1 MPLKTDLKKALSNNY
16 PILGIL
22 IGIALISLSI
32 GPFQNPDTAW
42 EYKAASGVIKWGM
55 PFVEVKGS
63 LINQPPLGFYTEGL
77 FLKIFGL
84 STGTGA
90 VLITLF
96 GLGCTLLVYEI
107 GKTLYGKQTGL
118 LASALFAL
126 TPWQLILSNTFLI
139 DAQCLFFSLSS
150 LYVGIVSFRSNSN
163 KLLALSGLLFAMAFY
178 TKLFAALVL
187 IPLFLFYLQTQ
198 QKKLRRLPLKL
209 IVFFL
214 PLLLAT
220 IVWYTVDFYMMP
232 SYLPRGLGYMFN
244 HPDFIDFNQA
254 GIVPSYSFV
263 GNFLLNYGLGY
274 FFVATT
280 ILSVIVGLA
289 FRKQIRRQIVLFD
302 WIFLISIFFIVGLT
316 MCLGVA
322 LNLKVPYTSAIKYV
336 YQALPLFSLVA
347 ASLAVKCIFV
357 IKSGQ
362 SFSKLKKAVYTMI
375 GISGVVLLGGS
386 IIENMYSAHQLSMT
400 GFIIFRVV
408 PGQLLGYSFDNLFA
422 IPQNSPLIYVQYLG
436 FGLVLSALF
445 YSGRRFIIDSLKTL
459 KQYKKQ

>member
-16 PILGIL
+16 PIFGIL

-77 FLKIFGL
+77 FLKIFGA
-84 STGTGA
+84 SIGTGA

-118 LASALFAL
+118 LASAIFAL
-126 TPWQLILSNTFLI
+126 TPWQLVLSNTFLI

-150 LYVGIVSFRSNSN
+150 LYVGIISFRSNSN

-187 IPLFLFYLQTQ
+187 IPLSLFYLQTPE
-198 QKKLRRLPLKL
+198 KKLRRLPLKL
-209 IVFFL
+209 AVFFFSL
-214 PLLLAT
+214 VLAT
-220 IVWYTVDFYMMP
+220 IVWYIVDFYMMP

-244 HPDFIDFNQA
+244 HPDFTDFNQA
-254 GIVPSYSFV
+254 GIVPSNLFV

-274 FFVATT
+274 FFVAAT
-280 ILSVIVGLA
+280 ILSIIVGLA
-289 FRKQIRRQIVLFD
+289 FRKQIRRQIVMFD
-302 WIFLISIFFIVGLT
+302 WIFLISILFTVGLT
-316 MCLGVA
+316 MYLGVT

-347 ASLAVKCIFV
+347 ASLAVKCILL

-362 SFSKLKKAVYTMI
+362 SFSKLMKTVYTII
-375 GISGVVLLGGS
+375 GISGVILLGAS
-386 IIENMYSAHQLSMT
+386 IIDNIYSAHQLSMT

-422 IPQNSPLIYVQYLG
+422 ISQNSPLMYIQYLG

-445 YSGRRFIIDSLKTL
+445 YSGRRFIVDSLKTL
-459 KQYKKQ
+459 KH

>member
-16 PILGIL
+16 PIFGIL

-77 FLKIFGL
+77 FLKIFGA
-84 STGTGA
+84 SIGTGA

-118 LASALFAL
+118 LASAIFAL
-126 TPWQLILSNTFLI
+126 TPWQLVLSNTFLI

-150 LYVGIVSFRSNSN
+150 LYVGIISFRSNSN

-187 IPLFLFYLQTQ
+187 IPLSLFYLQTQ
-198 QKKLRRLPLKL
+198 EKKLRRLPLKL
-209 IVFFL
+209 AVFFFSL
-214 PLLLAT
+214 VLAT
-220 IVWYTVDFYMMP
+220 IVWYIVDFYMMP

-244 HPDFIDFNQA
+244 HPDFTDFNQA
-254 GIVPSYSFV
+254 GIVPSNLFV

-274 FFVATT
+274 FFVAAT
-280 ILSVIVGLA
+280 ILSIIVGLA
-289 FRKQIRRQIVLFD
+289 FRKQIRRQIVMFD
-302 WIFLISIFFIVGLT
+302 WIFLISILFTVGLT
-316 MCLGVA
+316 MYLGVT

-347 ASLAVKCIFV
+347 ASLAVKCILL

-362 SFSKLKKAVYTMI
+362 SFSKLMKTVYTII
-375 GISGVVLLGGS
+375 GISGVILLGAS
-386 IIENMYSAHQLSMT
+386 IIDNIYSAHQLSMT

-422 IPQNSPLIYVQYLG
+422 ISQNSPLMYIQYLG

-445 YSGRRFIIDSLKTL
+445 YSGRRFIVDSLKTL
-459 KQYKKQ
+459 KH